1 MLAQQRHSAIYTFRS
16 LPAGLSRSL
25 PESPSTRW
33 RSRFVAFALLLVLEV
48 VLYHQ
53 LHVREDT
60 RNLAARWCVTFVLAF
75 LVSGFPK
82 IRSRL
87 RTILDS
93 PAVTSVS
100 WRYISFHFSALA
112 VFLAAASNPVAK
124 VFPAEY
130 RLILTGIWLCAG
142 ISALFFAGI
151 AFFPRD
157 VWRYLFLA
165 TGALWIYSAVTA
177 SLALALEPAMW
188 KVWTSDAATFG
199 VDVTF
204 WLVARILQPLVS
216 VVFTDWG
223 RHIIGSDRF
232 AVEIAGSCSGWEGLG
247 LVAIFTIVSLWL
259 SRREYRFPAAL
270 TLIPVAM
277 ALTFAL
283 NAVRIA
289 ALILIGDRGFPSV
302 AIGGFHSQAGWIAFS
317 GVALGVSLA
326 APRIRWLQ
334 AAQPETQPQ
343 SHPKLPNP
351 VVPFILPFA
360 AILAAGM
367 VSLATTAQFEWLYP
381 LRFFAALAALWYGRR
396 WYPPIH
402 RWRPGW
408 FPVLAG
414 GAVFVLWIAF
424 DRSAH
429 PDNGIGAGLARM
441 PAAARMSWLSL
452 RTLAAVG
459 TVPLAEELAFRGYL
473 LRRFVSPQF
482 ESVDFRRWSYL
493 AVIASSVV
501 FGLLHRDRWIVATIA
516 GVIYA
521 VAMIRRG
528 NLWDAFAA
536 HAVTNAL
543 LSALVLGSGR
553 WYYW

>member
-1 MLAQQRHSAIYTFRS
+1 M
-16 LPAGLSRSL
+16 PAGLSRSL

-53 LHVREDT
+53 LHVREDN

-100 WRYISFHFSALA
+100 WHYISFHFSALA
-112 VFLAAASNPVAK
+112 VFLAAASDPVAK

-216 VVFTDWG
+216 VVFTDW
-223 RHIIGSDRF
+223 
-232 AVEIAGSCSGWEGLG
+232 
-247 LVAIFTIVSLWL
+247 
-259 SRREYRFPAAL
+259 
-270 TLIPVAM
+270 
-277 ALTFAL
+277 
-283 NAVRIA
+283 
-289 ALILIGDRGFPSV
+289 
-302 AIGGFHSQAGWIAFS
+302 
-317 GVALGVSLA
+317 
-326 APRIRWLQ
+326 
-334 AAQPETQPQ
+334 
-343 SHPKLPNP
+343 
-351 VVPFILPFA
+351 
-360 AILAAGM
+360 
-367 VSLATTAQFEWLYP
+367 
-381 LRFFAALAALWYGRR
+381 
-396 WYPPIH
+396 
-402 RWRPGW
+402 
-408 FPVLAG
+408 
-414 GAVFVLWIAF
+414 
-424 DRSAH
+424 
-429 PDNGIGAGLARM
+429 
-441 PAAARMSWLSL
+441 
-452 RTLAAVG
+452 VG
-459 TVPLAEELAFRGYL
+459 T
-473 LRRFVSPQF
+473 
-482 ESVDFRRWSYL
+482 
-493 AVIASSVV
+493 
-501 FGLLHRDRWIVATIA
+501 
-516 GVIYA
+516 
-521 VAMIRRG
+521 
-528 NLWDAFAA
+528 
-536 HAVTNAL
+536 
-543 LSALVLGSGR
+543 LSAATGSP
-553 WYYW
+553 